1 MSERSERTMG
11 MSSAVQ
17 TVTSTEPPP
26 RSVQSTAPRAARRRR
41 RSRRGPNL
49 FGGFGAAL
57 WLVFVGFP
65 LYLLVSTSLRD
76 QGGYLTDGPT
86 SLPTHPTLTNYRLV
100 LHSDFLHYT
109 ANTAI
114 VTVATVAIVEVL
126 TVPAAY
132 AIVRSRSRLVSTSFS
147 LLLAGLAIPAQAVIV
162 PLYLMSTR
170 LHLYDSLLAI
180 ILPTAAFALPLS
192 VIVLT
197 STMRDVPG
205 ELYEAM
211 GIDGASPARI
221 LRELV
226 VPLSRPGMVTIGIY
240 AALGAWN
247 GFLFPLVLTQSSA
260 SRVLTLGLWDFQTQ
274 HGTDVPATTAA
285 VMLSLLPVLVL
296 YLVGRRQLLNG
307 LTAGFGK

>member
-1 MSERSERTMG
+1 MTGR
-11 MSSAVQ
+11 
-17 TVTSTEPPP
+17 PPAALGE
-26 RSVQSTAPRAARRRR
+26 APRAASPRRARR
-41 RSRRGPNL
+41 VRRMPNI

-65 LYLLVSTSLRD
+65 LYLLVSTSLRNE
-76 QGGYLTDGPT
+76 GSYLTDGPL
-86 SLPTHPTLTNYRLV
+86 SLPRHAGLENYRFV
-100 LHSDFLHYT
+100 LDSDFLHYM

-132 AIVRSRSRLVSTSFS
+132 AIVRSHSRLVRLGFS
-147 LLLAGLAIPAQAVIV
+147 SMLAGLAIPAQAVIV
-162 PLYLMSTR
+162 PLYLMATR
-170 LHLYDSLLAI
+170 LHLYDTLPAI

-192 VIVLT
+192 IIVLT
-197 STMRDVPG
+197 STMRDIPG

-211 GIDGASPARI
+211 GIDGASPARV

-226 VPLSRPGMVTIGIY
+226 LPLSRPGMVTIGIY
-240 AALGAWN
+240 SALGAWN
-247 GFLFPLVLTQSSA
+247 GFLFPLVLTQSS
-260 SRVLTLGLWDFQTQ
+260 SSKVLTLGLWDFQTQ

-296 YLVGRRQLLNG
+296 YLLGRRQLLNG

>member
-1 MSERSERTMG
+1 MSGRSGRTMDRDDAVRTPN
-11 MSSAVQ
+11 SSAAALPVGPGPQ
-17 TVTSTEPPP
+17 P
-26 RSVQSTAPRAARRRR
+26 RTARRRHSAR
-41 RSRRGPNL
+41 RRPNL

-76 QGGYLTDGPT
+76 QGSYLTDGPT
-86 SLPTHPTLTNYRLV
+86 SLPVHPSLTNYRLV
-100 LHSDFLHYT
+100 LHSDFLHYM

-114 VTVATVAIVEVL
+114 VTIATVAIVEVL

-132 AIVRSRSRLVSTSFS
+132 AIVRSRSRFVRTGFS
-147 LLLAGLAIPAQAVIV
+147 LMLAGLAIPAQAVIV

-211 GIDGASPARI
+211 GIDGATPARI

-226 VPLSRPGMVTIGIY
+226 LPLSRPGMVTIGIY